1 MAMQAVR
8 FAVRFFG
15 AIAVMSAT
23 VLSVSLTSTST
34 ASAGDFFDDHDSLFR
49 NEELCAPDLPEQVQD
64 FGRFMALYE
73 AVKAEKKF
81 VEVVDYG
88 AYATEIEDKSTNERC
103 AIIRHEDCFSS
114 HCY

>member
-1 MAMQAVR
+1 MVLQAVP
-8 FAVRFFG
+8 FAVRLFV
-15 AIAVMSAT
+15 AIAMMSAT

-34 ASAGDFFDDHDSLFR
+34 ATAGDFFDDHDSLFR
-49 NEELCAPDLPEQVQD
+49 NEELCAPDLAEQVRD
-64 FGRFMALYE
+64 FGRFVALYE
-73 AVKAEKKF
+73 AVKAETKF

-103 AIIRHEDCFSS
+103 AIIRHEDCFSA

>member
-1 MAMQAVR
+1 MAMQSVR
-8 FAVRFFG
+8 FAVRFLG

-23 VLSVSLTSTST
+23 VLSVSLTAT
-34 ASAGDFFDDHDSLFR
+34 AGDFFDDHDSLFR
-49 NEELCAPDLPEQVQD
+49 NEELCAPDLAEQVQD
-64 FGRFMALYE
+64 FGRFMVLYE

>member
-8 FAVRFFG
+8 FAVRFFV
-15 AIAVMSAT
+15 AIAMMSAT
-23 VLSVSLTSTST
+23 LMAIFST

-49 NEELCAPDLPEQVQD
+49 NQELCATDMPEQVED
-64 FGRFMALYE
+64 FGRFLALYE
-73 AVKAEKKF
+73 AVKAEKKS

-103 AIIRHEDCFSS
+103 AVIRHEDCFSS